1 MNCIIS
7 IDALSQLLDTD
18 LPKRSKK
25 AGMSLFYPDLY
36 KGPLLS
42 PGTQK
47 CLHYHQ
53 LHGNLHEMACSEKVM
68 ERYHQGFIRCGY
80 QHWLSIEDYVAVAY
94 AKDEGCVLLTG
105 NGCLSR
111 YAQKQ
116 GVEVMS
122 LEELEQHVKRQRQV
136 RDREARLKAYLLGPA
151 NKNKQEKQPKLQSI
165 DDDTA
170 V

>member
-7 IDALSQLLDTD
+7 IDALLQLLNTD
-18 LPKRSKK
+18 LPKRSGK
-25 AGMSLFYPDLY
+25 AGITLLYPDLY

-42 PGTQK
+42 PGTLK
-47 CLHYHQ
+47 CLRYHQ
-53 LHGNLHEMACSEKVM
+53 HHGNLQEMACPEKEM

-80 QHWLSIEDYVAVAY
+80 HHRLSIEDYVAVAY
-94 AKDEGCVLLTG
+94 AKDEGCVLLTD

-111 YAQKQ
+111 YAQRQ

-122 LEELEQHVKRQRQV
+122 LEELEQHMKRQRQA
-136 RDREARLKAYLLGPA
+136 RDREARLKAYLLGPED
-151 NKNKQEKQPKLQSI
+151 KNTQEKQPKLQSI